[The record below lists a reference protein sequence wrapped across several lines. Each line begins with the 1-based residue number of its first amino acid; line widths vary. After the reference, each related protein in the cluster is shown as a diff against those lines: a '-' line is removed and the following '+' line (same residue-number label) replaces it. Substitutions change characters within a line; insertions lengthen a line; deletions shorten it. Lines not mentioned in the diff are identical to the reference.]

1 LDIFYFAMRK
11 NYGIILSVLII
22 ITSYYFIVYKIVN
35 FENLQDFSF
44 SLTDLSIKSLSS
56 IIIVFLMMFLNWSI
70 EAFKWKLLI
79 ENVQPLPFI
88 GAIKAVF
95 AGITVGI
102 FTPNRIGDIG
112 GRVSFLPKGK
122 RTFGVLVTGIGS
134 FAQLIT
140 TLSAGI
146 IGLAVFI
153 YLLPETKQHNNL
165 FNVFTVALL
174 ITLFLILL
182 WSYFNF
188 SKIKSILLK
197 IPFFKKRH
205 EQLDYFSNTPKQKLF
220 KVFLLSL
227 LRYCVFSSQFY
238 LLLILFNI
246 PLTPVIAYT
255 CISLIY
261 LFTSIIPKTTLAE
274 LGIRGS
280 LSIFFIGMFAE
291 NVLGIVV
298 ASISLWIINLAVPAI
313 FGSYFLFRNTFWN
326 K

>member
-1 LDIFYFAMRK
+1 MKK

-22 ITSYYFIVYKIVN
+22 ITSYYFIVYKIVE

-44 SLTDLSIKSLSS
+44 SLTDLSIKSLS
-56 IIIVFLMMFLNWSI
+56 IIILVFLLMFLNWGI
-70 EAFKWKLLI
+70 EAFKWRLLI
-79 ENVQPLPFI
+79 ENIQPIKFI
-88 GAIKAVF
+88 GAVKAVF

-153 YLLPETKQHNNL
+153 YLLPEKDPHNHL
-165 FNVFTVALL
+165 FNAFTVALL
-174 ITLFLILL
+174 ITLLLILL

-188 SKIKSILLK
+188 SKIKPILLR
-197 IPFFKKRH
+197 IPFFKKRQ
-205 EQLDYFSNTPKQKLF
+205 EQLDYFSKTPKRKLF
-220 KVFLLSL
+220 TVFLLSL
-227 LRYCVFSSQFY
+227 LRYFVFSSQFY
-238 LLLILFNI
+238 LLLVLFQI
-246 PLTPVIAYT
+246 PLTPIIAYT

-261 LFTSIIPKTTLAE
+261 LFTTLIPKTTLAE

-291 NVLGIVV
+291 NVLGIVA
-298 ASISLWIINLAVPAI
+298 ASILLWIINLAVPAI
-313 FGSYFLFRNTFWN
+313 FGSYFLFRNSFLN
-326 K
+326 Q